1 MVMGGLWGRHNARAG
16 PLDCPVLICSIRA
29 DTHQRPFPPL
39 LTHPPSSVNTAAGPL
54 APVMA
59 MGVEKNWQQ
68 ERDDNERHAR
78 QTLQNLAALLV
89 KDYKVSLLQACL
101 LRQRR

>member
-1 MVMGGLWGRHNARAG
+1 
-16 PLDCPVLICSIRA
+16 
-29 DTHQRPFPPL
+29 
-39 LTHPPSSVNTAAGPL
+39 
-54 APVMA
+54 MA

-89 KDYKVSLLQACL
+89 KDYKVSLMQACL
-101 LRQRR
+101 CQRR